1 MWQRS
6 QYVVVNVTFI
16 SQQQTLYW
24 WLFAGLGLN
33 NHINNNR
40 FIKDQIKDSRVQK
53 EKTKNVHFPMQFCF
67 SPLSVV
73 QQSYSSPTS
82 SYLSTVYFLIK
93 QTQQL
98 IFKQRH
104 KKDSRAVTSH
114 VNTSIKRW
122 ETLPILEQRLPK
134 QLWWANPMGE
144 ICHSYVLHS
153 ALSSN

>member
-1 MWQRS
+1 MTAKPICSCKCNICFTTADFILVAFCRIRVKQSYLPNKRFQR
-6 QYVVVNVTFI
+6 
-16 SQQQTLYW
+16 
-24 WLFAGLGLN
+24 
-33 NHINNNR
+33 
-40 FIKDQIKDSRVQK
+40 SRVQK
-53 EKTKNVHFPMQFCF
+53 EKTKIVHFPMQFCF

-114 VNTSIKRW
+114 MNTSIKRW

-134 QLWWANPMGE
+134 QLWWSNPMGE
-144 ICHSYVLHS
+144 ICHSYALRS